1 MKPTTKYPQGEYQM
15 LRGTQL
21 QTGAQAAQYTQLI
34 NKIRDCL
41 HPG

>member
-1 MKPTTKYPQGEYQM
+1 M
-15 LRGTQL
+15 LRGTQI
-21 QTGAQAAQYTQLI
+21 QTGAQAAQYSQLI